1 MSSSHITCN
10 NNYFLSRLCHAMKSG
25 FYMTSS
31 NDQLSGWTEK
41 KLQSPSQSQTCT
53 KKRSWSLFGGLLPV
67 WSATALRILVKP
79 LHLRSMLS
87 KSMRCTDNCNAF
99 SWYWST
105 EWAKIFT
112 TTMPNHTLHNQC
124 FKSQMNWA
132 TKFCLIHHIHLTS
145 CQPTTTSSSI
155 STTFCRENASTMPS
169 TMQKKLSKSLSNPE
183 AWIFTLQE

>member
-1 MSSSHITCN
+1 MSSSHIICN

-41 KLQSPSQSQTCT
+41 KLQSPSQSQTCA

-67 WSATALRILVKP
+67 SSGTAFWIPVKP

-87 KSMRCTDNCNAF
+87 KSMRCFENRGTCLWRWWTERGQFF
-99 SWYWST
+99 ST
-105 EWAKIFT
+105 V
-112 TTMPNHTLHNQC
+112 MPNCMSYNQRL
-124 FKSQMNWA
+124 KSWTNWA
-132 TKFCLIHHIHLTS
+132 MKFCLIYHIHLSS

-155 STTFCRENASTMPS
+155 LTTFCRKNASTTS
-169 TMQKKLSKSLSNPE
+169 RRQKMLSRSSLNPE
-183 AWIFTLQE
+183 G